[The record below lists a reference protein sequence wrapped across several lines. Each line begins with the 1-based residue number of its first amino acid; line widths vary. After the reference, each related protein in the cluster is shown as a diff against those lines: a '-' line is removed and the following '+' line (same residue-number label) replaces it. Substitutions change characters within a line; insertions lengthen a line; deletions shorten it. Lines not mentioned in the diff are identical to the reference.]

1 MPDCDDLR
9 RSGGESL
16 RTKPG
21 CPKLNGQ
28 AMRLAL
34 RFIRRPR
41 LTRWGSRLPIPSI
54 PPVALSSTGQDRL
67 RPNRGEKICL

>member
-34 RFIRRPR
+34 HFIRRPR
-41 LTRWGSRLPIPSI
+41 LTRRSLRLPIPPF

-67 RPNRGEKICL
+67 RPILGEKTCV

>member
-34 RFIRRPR
+34 RFIRRPC